1 MDSGRPILGTSNW
14 VPKLGMPGNF
24 FLVGGNKH
32 RYFAYLSFL
41 AYQRNVKLFYGMLDT
56 LIKALTSFTSESV
69 TFVDRQIDKYK
80 D

>member
-1 MDSGRPILGTSNW
+1 M
-14 VPKLGMPGNF
+14 PKLGMPGNF
-24 FLVGGNKH
+24 FLGGGAANKH

-41 AYQRNVKLFYGMLDT
+41 AYQRNVKLFYEMLDT